1 MFNPP
6 SGKVRR
12 RFLWMVLLI
21 VLVGASACGGDEEGE
36 EGAEG
41 DQVANGETTEAMADG
56 QEPDAAGAAD
66 QTATT
71 TTSIPEITTTT
82 APPARRMGV
91 VLLAPDEANNKL
103 NVRSGPGT
111 GNPVVDS
118 VLPAQAELVPT
129 GSVDLVN
136 GRLWHQLSTPEATG
150 WAYGYYLT
158 ETWSP
163 SEIEAEWDWN
173 GALVAFSNALVL
185 GEGLEDAVSWR
196 GLFVIHYDDELR
208 RWAPEELAGL
218 NQDDTDLKWSN
229 TGASAS
235 ESDATVGT
243 WKEVIGDKFLADY
256 LDEEV
261 VIEVGGLPL
270 GPNAVLPGSAIS
282 SAFANFPWV
291 AVHDAGD
298 SEELQGLDWST
309 WFVFLELEESGP
321 KVVALQP
328 QTAYP

>member
-1 MFNPP
+1 
-6 SGKVRR
+6 
-12 RFLWMVLLI
+12 MVLLL

-36 EGAEG
+36 AAQADEG
-41 DQVANGETTEAMADG
+41 ANGETTEAMADG
-56 QEPDAAGAAD
+56 QEPDAQEATD
-66 QTATT
+66 QTAAP
-71 TTSIPEITTTT
+71 TTSTSSTTTTT

-111 GNPVVDS
+111 RNPVVDS
-118 VLPAQAELVPT
+118 VLPAQAELAPT
-129 GSVDLVN
+129 GSVELVD
-136 GRLWHQLSTPEATG
+136 GRLWHELSTPEATG

-163 SEIEAEWDWN
+163 SEVEQQWDWN
-173 GALVAFSNALVL
+173 AALVAFSNALVL

-196 GLFVIHYDDELR
+196 GLFVVHYDDDLR
-208 RWAPEELAGL
+208 RWTPDELGGL
-218 NQDDTDLKWSN
+218 HQDGTDLKWSN
-229 TGASAS
+229 TGAAAN

-243 WKEVIGDKFLADY
+243 WKEVIADKFLADY
-256 LDEEV
+256 LDEDV

-291 AVHDAGD
+291 AVHDPGD
-298 SEELQGLDWST
+298 NEEFGGLDWST
-309 WFVFLELEESGP
+309 WFVFLEMEESGP
-321 KVVALQP
+321 KVVGLQP
-328 QTAYP
+328 QTSYP